1 MLPNQQGG
9 LAMSKNSLAIA
20 AAELLAAQC
29 RDFVWDEIKR
39 SWNDGYRPITQGQL
53 DKLDALLAPLIKTL
67 SIPLGIRDDLVRG
80 VWLQFKEHRR
90 NRPASLAPGVELIST
105 KEAADRRRRL
115 GFSFGRKV
123 RLGIA

>member
-1 MLPNQQGG
+1 
-9 LAMSKNSLAIA
+9 MSKNSLEIA
-20 AAELLAAQC
+20 AAELLAAKC

-39 SWNDGYRPITQGQL
+39 SWNGGYKPITQGQL
-53 DKLDALLAPLIKTL
+53 DKLDALLAPLIRTL
-67 SIPLGIRDDLVRG
+67 SIPSATRDNLVRG
-80 VWLQFKEHRR
+80 VWGQFKKSRSYRH
-90 NRPASLAPGVELIST
+90 PSLVPGVELIST